1 MSSTLLF
8 ILKAVKTSI
17 LFNVYLLQFS
27 KKSGKVEN
35 WFSQV
40 VGDVQILWQ
49 YKYQDRTGF
58 ISGRLLSD
66 TKPKKSKPQKAIFH
80 SVYIRAVVGS
90 PSLPPFL
97 RSSFPPFLPPS
108 LPPSLPLPS
117 SIPSLLPP
125 FHLLFLLDSF

>member
-58 ISGRLLSD
+58 ISGRLVSD

-80 SVYIRAVVGS
+80 SVYIRAVEGS

-97 RSSFPPFLPPS
+97 RSSFLPFLPPFLS
-108 LPPSLPLPS
+108 LPPFLLSFLPS
-117 SIPSLLPP
+117 I
-125 FHLLFLLDSF
+125 SFSY